1 MRGKQLRVILL
12 QEHKELVKDAESGVL
27 SKIVLEMTDRALAG
41 DMQSMTWVLNRAYP
55 LPKDTPAPL
64 PELDLMLTMSEQID
78 YILKSLADGTLTP
91 TEANAY
97 ATIIERKAKIV
108 EIDDIVRDV
117 SEIKERLNAA

>member
-1 MRGKQLRVILL
+1 MLCTQGL
-12 QEHKELVKDAESGVL
+12 LVKAAESGVL
-27 SKIVLEMTDRALAG
+27 SKIVLDMTDKALAG
-41 DMQSMTWVLNRAYP
+41 DMQAMTWVLNRAYP

-64 PELDLMLTMSEQID
+64 PELDLMLSMSEQID

-91 TEANAY
+91 SEANAY

>member
-1 MRGKQLRVILL
+1 MRGKQLRVVLL
-12 QEHKELVKDAESGVL
+12 QEHDALVKDAESGVL
-27 SKIVLEMTDRALAG
+27 PKIVLDMTDKALAG
-41 DMQSMTWVLNRAYP
+41 DMQAMTWVLNRAYP

-91 TEANAY
+91 SEANAY

-117 SEIKERLNAA
+117 SEIKARLNAA